1 MGIKVQYDSQMQE
14 LRAFLISGTTW
25 RDLSK
30 EEFSEKSK
38 HIKSLLVLS
47 EIALQEGIYSKEHL
61 KEDLQ
66 LINKAYKTINILI
79 FEK

>member
-1 MGIKVQYDSQMQE
+1 MQIKIKEQYDTEMQG
-14 LRAFLISGTTW
+14 LHAFLLSGTTW

-30 EEFSEKSK
+30 EEFSDKSK

-66 LINKAYKTINILI
+66 LINKAIKQLI
-79 FEK
+79 F